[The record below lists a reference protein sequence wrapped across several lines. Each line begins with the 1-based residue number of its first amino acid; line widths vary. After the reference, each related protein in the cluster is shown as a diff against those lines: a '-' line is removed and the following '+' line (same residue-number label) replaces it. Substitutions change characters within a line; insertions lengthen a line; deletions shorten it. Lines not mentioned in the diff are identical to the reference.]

1 MMGVGR
7 ADQGGRYQGVVS
19 SSGWEQ
25 RKSTN
30 LGVLTCSEA
39 IQQMRGREEVQAL
52 YMAVGIRVG
61 GIRVGGIRVL

>member
-7 ADQGGRYQGVVS
+7 DDQGGRNQGVVS

-39 IQQMRGREEVQAL
+39 IQQMRGRKEVQAL
-52 YMAVGIRVG
+52 YMAVGADQG
-61 GIRVGGIRVL
+61 GVVFFLV

>member
-7 ADQGGRYQGVVS
+7 ADQGGRCQGVVS

-25 RKSTN
+25 SKTTD
-30 LGVLTCSEA
+30 LGVLACSVA

-52 YMAVGIRVG
+52 YMAIHLIRVVADDG
-61 GIRVGGIRVL
+61 SGKS